1 MRITHK
7 LFVIF
12 FTGFIIQYFLLSP
25 IIVAD
30 IIYIT
35 NSIGKAYIATI
46 LSLFAVLVEVI
57 IHDYQY
63 SIFSLNSYAVI
74 ISALILFIY
83 LYRKQ
88 VAITDKQYLEGIIE
102 NHSVDLL
109 TSEEIVKKT
118 DNYDV
123 AKIAK
128 NIIQRHQDEIREIK
142 DILK

>member
-1 MRITHK
+1 M
-7 LFVIF
+7 
-12 FTGFIIQYFLLSP
+12 
-25 IIVAD
+25 
-30 IIYIT
+30 IY
-35 NSIGKAYIATI
+35 
-46 LSLFAVLVEVI
+46 
-57 IHDYQY
+57 
-63 SIFSLNSYAVI
+63 
-74 ISALILFIY
+74 ILFIY

-109 TSEEIVKKT
+109 TSEEILKKT